1 MPRIGKSTETESSLV
16 LCYSLG
22 NGGIAAKRWSISICG
37 DENVLKLIWNFTAYE
52 YIKIIKLYNLN
63 GWIVWY
69 VNYSSINMSMV
80 LFDKVITF
88 MPSSV
93 LLWILCTWEPAR
105 QNALTLILSTFL
117 VAQTVKHLPA
127 VWETGVWALGWE
139 DPLEK
144 EMATYSS
151 TFAGKSTWTEEPG
164 WATVHGVTKSQTWLN
179 NFTFFLPLISLLP
192 TQSSIVQMLLYLF
205 SLLPGN
211 QTKPT
216 HPLRW
221 QWQNITERESFRG
234 KGLSV
239 VQEHVCPQGVRRAC
253 LRLTFHCSGPYVLDS
268 KYVHAQGQ
276 VLRPLSWQ
284 TQDRFG
290 FHSPDKS

>member
-69 VNYSSINMSMV
+69 VNYSSIKMSMV

-127 VWETGVWALGWE
+127 VWEAGVWALGWE

-151 TFAGKSTWTEEPG
+151 TFVWKIHMDRGAWLGYSPWGHKESDMTEQLHFLSSPHISPPHSVFYSTNAFVFILFASWKPNQ
-164 WATVHGVTKSQTWLN
+164 AHPP
-179 NFTFFLPLISLLP
+179 FTLA
-192 TQSSIVQMLLYLF
+192 M
-205 SLLPGN
+205 
-211 QTKPT
+211 
-216 HPLRW
+216 
-221 QWQNITERESFRG
+221 
-234 KGLSV
+234 
-239 VQEHVCPQGVRRAC
+239 A
-253 LRLTFHCSGPYVLDS
+253 
-268 KYVHAQGQ
+268 KYNGAWV
-276 VLRPLSWQ
+276 
-284 TQDRFG
+284 F
-290 FHSPDKS
+290 

>member
-1 MPRIGKSTETESSLV
+1 M
-16 LCYSLG
+16 Y
-22 NGGIAAKRWSISICG
+22 
-37 DENVLKLIWNFTAYE
+37 
-52 YIKIIKLYNLN
+52 
-63 GWIVWY
+63 
-69 VNYSSINMSMV
+69 
-80 LFDKVITF
+80 
-88 MPSSV
+88 
-93 LLWILCTWEPAR
+93 
-105 QNALTLILSTFL
+105 
-117 VAQTVKHLPA
+117 LPA

-151 TFAGKSTWTEEPG
+151 TFVWKIHMDRGAWLGYSPKSDM
-164 WATVHGVTKSQTWLN
+164 ATVTKSQTWLN
-179 NFTFFLPLISLLP
+179 NFTFFLPLLSLLP

-221 QWQNITERESFRG
+221 QWQNIMECESFRG

-290 FHSPDKS
+290 FHSPDNS